1 MKREIKTTLALDG
14 EKKFKQGLA
23 DAARQMRVLD
33 SEIKASTATFKG
45 NEKSLDALTSRG
57 KIFERQVAQ
66 QKEVVRAL
74 SQAVQ
79 ESAQKYGEADK
90 RTDGYRIKLNNA
102 TAALTK
108 MERELEQNSKAISE
122 FGQDADKAA
131 SKMDKLKAKAQ
142 QMADGLKN
150 AGDKLSGM
158 GQKMSM
164 YVTAP
169 VVAAGAM
176 SFKAAADVEDAMGA
190 ADQVFKGSADNMKA
204 WADSL
209 ESYYG
214 IAKGEA
220 LEYGNMMGSML
231 QNIGGLTE
239 DEAAKQA
246 QTLIKL
252 AGDLTAMYGGTTQ
265 DAVRALTGSLKGN
278 NTMLDNYGMAA
289 NDALVKAK
297 ALEMGLI
304 REGESMDLATKQA
317 ATLALIMEQ
326 SSAAQGQAARE
337 RTGASGAMRE
347 FTTELKNLSTA
358 FGEHLLPAITPLI
371 SSLKDLIKAFAELS
385 PATQKTII
393 AFAGIAAALGPV
405 MTVVGNLMK
414 VAGGVIGFFVPAA
427 DGVSKFTKVL
437 RFLAPVARVA
447 ISAVRLLAGAF
458 SWPVVIISAVVAAGV
473 ALYKN
478 WDTVSA
484 KAVELW
490 QKIGVAWENIKS
502 AVTGA
507 LQKIIGDIGAYSP
520 VGLVVSQW
528 DEIKAYIGAAWENI
542 KTAVGNALQ
551 TVIGLF
557 RQYTPVG
564 IVISQWDEIKNA
576 ISSKINAAKDA
587 VRNALDAIYS
597 FFANL
602 RLPEIKIPH
611 IKLPHFSIQ
620 GEFDLRN
627 FRVPSL
633 GVEWYAKG
641 GIFNSPSIIGVGE
654 AGTEAVIPLDRLERM
669 LARYMQPAGR
679 EINIEVNNYSTKPE
693 SAEKATTRELQK
705 LQYLGVFA

>member
-14 EKKFKQGLA
+14 EKKFKEGLA
-23 DAARQMRVLD
+23 SAAREMRVLG
-33 SEIKASTATFKG
+33 SEMKSTKASFAG
-45 NEKSLDALTSRG
+45 NEKSLESLTARG

-79 ESAQKYGEADK
+79 ESAQKYGEADQ

-122 FGQDADKAA
+122 FGRDTDTAA
-131 SKMDKLKAKAQ
+131 SKMDKLKEKAL
-142 QMADGLKN
+142 QMADSLKN
-150 AGDKLSGM
+150 TGEKISSM

-252 AGDLTAMYGGTTQ
+252 AGDLTAMYGGTTA

-289 NDALVKAK
+289 NDALVKTK
-297 ALEMGLI
+297 AFEMGLYSGK
-304 REGESMDLATKQA
+304 GEMDLATKQA

-337 RTGASGAMRE
+337 AEGSSGSLRAAA
-347 FTTELKNLSTA
+347 TELKNLSTA
-358 FGEHLLPAITPLI
+358 FGEHLLPALTPLI
-371 SSLKDLIKAFAELS
+371 SSLNGLIKSFAELS

-393 AFAGIAAALGPV
+393 AVAGIAAALGPV

-414 VAGGVIGFFVPAA
+414 VAGGAIGFFGRLGGAGETLV
-427 DGVSKFTKVL
+427 GVIRTLSSIGGVL
-437 RFLAPVARVA
+437 VRVLGILARA
-447 ISAVRLLAGAF
+447 ISWPIAIITTLITLGVLL
-458 SWPVVIISAVVAAGV
+458 WQ
-473 ALYKN
+473 N
-478 WDTVSA
+478 WDTVKA
-484 KAVELW
+484 KAQELW
-490 QKIGVAWENIKS
+490 QKITEIWEGIKS
-502 AVTGA
+502 SVSTA
-507 LQKIIGDIGAYSP
+507 LQGIISDIGAYSP
-520 VGLVVSQW
+520 V
-528 DEIKAYIGAAWENI
+528 
-542 KTAVGNALQ
+542 AL
-551 TVIGLF
+551 
-557 RQYTPVG
+557 
-564 IVISQWDEIKNA
+564 VISQWESIRSG
-576 ISSKINAAKDA
+576 ISEKINAAKDA
-587 VRNALDAIYS
+587 VRNGLDAIRG

-602 RLPEIKIPH
+602 HLPEIKIPP
-611 IKLPHFSIQ
+611 IKLPHFSIS
-620 GEFDLRN
+620 GEFNLRN
-627 FRVPSL
+627 MTVPHL
-633 GVEWYAKG
+633 GVEWYKTG
-641 GIFNSPSIIGVGE
+641 GIFTQPSIIGVGE

-669 LARYMQPAGR
+669 LARYLQPTQAAQPK
-679 EINIEVNNYSTKPE
+679 EVNIEVNNYGPGGE
-693 SAEKATTRELQK
+693 SSEGATTRALQK
-705 LQYLGVFA
+705 LQYMGVFA